1 MPQPRI
7 PHDAG
12 RKAVNDVQ
20 AGSEERAAVATAVRW
35 ILQELSRIAPGKS
48 IEVRV
53 PPFGAVQIGEGPGH
67 TRGTPPNVVE
77 LDALTLVMLASGA
90 ETWDDAI
97 ARGAVNA
104 SGTRATLGNLL
115 PLADL
120 TE

>member
-7 PHDAG
+7 PRDVG
-12 RKAVNDVQ
+12 RKAVNDVR
-20 AGSEERAAVATAVRW
+20 AGSDDRAVVATAVRW
-35 ILQELSRIAPGKS
+35 ILQELARIAPGKS
-48 IEVRV
+48 VEVRI

-77 LDALTLVMLASGA
+77 LDAVALIMLASGT